1 MERTIIIQTE
11 VAKEKFRLVEE
22 YEGFGIYQEVTPY
35 GYYVHQ
41 SFAFKTN
48 GVVGAVFVSYSYMN
62 NDIEDIYDYIDN
74 YNNKGSF
81 GFKAFDKGS
90 HFCIHPNGDLYL

>member
-1 MERTIIIQTE
+1 MERTIRIQAE
-11 VAKEKFRLVEE
+11 VAEEKFRLVEE

-48 GVVGAVFVSYSYMN
+48 DAVFVSYSYMN
-62 NDIEDIYDYIDN
+62 NDKEDIYDYIDN

-81 GFKAFDKGS
+81 GFKAFNKGS
-90 HFCIHPNGDLYL
+90 YFCIHPNGDLYL

>member
-1 MERTIIIQTE
+1 MERTIRIQTE
-11 VAKEKFRLVEE
+11 VAEEKFRLVEE
-22 YEGFGIYQEVTPY
+22 YEGFGIYQKVTPY

-48 GVVGAVFVSYSYMN
+48 GTIFVSYSYMN
-62 NDIEDIYDYIDN
+62 NDKEDIYDYIDN

-81 GFKAFDKGS
+81 GFKAFNKGS
-90 HFCIHPNGDLYL
+90 YFCIHSNGDLYL